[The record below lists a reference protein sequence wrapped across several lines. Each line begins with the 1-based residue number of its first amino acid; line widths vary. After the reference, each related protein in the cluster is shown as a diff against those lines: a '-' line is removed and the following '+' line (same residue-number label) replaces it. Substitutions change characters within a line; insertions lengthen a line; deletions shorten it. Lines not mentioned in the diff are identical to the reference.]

1 MLINFEKNSKT
12 FHIKNKNVSY
22 LIKILETGH
31 LMHLYWGRKLNTN
44 NLDYLIEKIF
54 GKFFS

>member
-31 LMHLYWGRKLNTN
+31 LTHLYWGRKLNTN

-54 GKFFS
+54 GEVF